1 MGGQRALGVAAYTG
15 QNLVCRLGPN
25 ERRGILIVDLNVFA
39 DGPFQFLHAAKHA
52 AANPFVG
59 ECGEPSLDQV
69 QPRTVGRREVNMKPR
84 ALGQPMAD
92 ERRFVCAVVVQNEM
106 DVEPGRH
113 L

>member
-1 MGGQRALGVAAYTG
+1 MGGQRALGVAAYAG

-69 QPRTVGRREVNMKPR
+69 QPGVSMVGAAR
-84 ALGQPMAD
+84 ASCSVMRVTIAM
-92 ERRFVCAVVVQNEM
+92 R
-106 DVEPGRH
+106 
-113 L
+113 